1 MGVLAS
7 RTALV
12 TGGTS
17 GIGLAIAARFVAE
30 GADVF
35 ITGRRQRELDAA
47 VALLGPAAVGV
58 RGDVSDLDDLDRLFA
73 RIAEHGKGLDVVV
86 ANAGGSAAMES
97 IGTLT
102 PEAFDSDFRINVRG
116 TAFTVQKALP
126 LLNADASI
134 ITLGSTSASRATAA
148 FGTYS
153 ATKAAIRQLSRVW
166 ALELAPRGVRVNT
179 LVPGPTETPGL
190 KGVLAN
196 TPEGVEAMLKR
207 EASRVAL
214 ARVGHPDEIAEAALF
229 LATNQSSFVTGS
241 ELFAD
246 GGEAQVLI

>member
-17 GIGLAIAARFVAE
+17 GIGFAIAARFVAE

-35 ITGRRQRELDAA
+35 ITGRRQPELDAA
-47 VALLGPAAVGV
+47 VAQLGPKAFGV

-86 ANAGGSAAMES
+86 ANAGGTAAMES
-97 IGTLT
+97 IATLT

-179 LVPGPTETPGL
+179 LVPGPTETTGL
-190 KGVLAN
+190 KNALAN
-196 TPEGVEAMLKR
+196 TPAGVDAMLER

-214 ARVGHPDEIAEAALF
+214 ARVGHPGEIAEAALF

>member
-1 MGVLAS
+1 MGELAG

-17 GIGLAIAARFVAE
+17 GIGLAIAARFVKE
-30 GADVF
+30 GAEVF
-35 ITGRRQRELDAA
+35 ITGRRQPELDAA
-47 VALLGPAAVGV
+47 VAQLGPAAIGV
-58 RGDVSDLDDLDRLFA
+58 RGDVADLEDLDRLFA

-86 ANAGGSAAMES
+86 ANAGGSVALET
-97 IGTLT
+97 IETLT
-102 PEAFDSDFRINVRG
+102 PESFDADFRINVRG

-126 LLNADASI
+126 LLNAGASI
-134 ITLGSTSASRATAA
+134 ITLGSTSASRANAA

-153 ATKAAIRQLSRVW
+153 ATKAAIRQYTRTW

-190 KGVLAN
+190 KSALAN
-196 TPEGVEAMLKR
+196 GLGGADAMLQDQ
-207 EASRVAL
+207 ANRVAL
-214 ARVGHPDEIAEAALF
+214 ARVGHADEIASAALF
-229 LATNQSSFVTGS
+229 LATGQSSFVTGS

>member
-1 MGVLAS
+1 MGALAS

-17 GIGLAIAARFVAE
+17 GIGLAIATRFAAE

-35 ITGRRQRELDAA
+35 VTGRRQPELDAA
-47 VALLGPAAVGV
+47 VALLGPSAVGV
-58 RGDVSDLDDLDRLFA
+58 RSDVSDLDDLDRLFA

-86 ANAGGSAAMES
+86 ANAGGTAAMES
-97 IGTLT
+97 IETLT

-126 LLNADASI
+126 LLNAGASI
-134 ITLGSTSASRATAA
+134 ITLGSTSASRAIAA

-153 ATKAAIRQLSRVW
+153 ASKAAIRQLSRVW
-166 ALELAPRGVRVNT
+166 ALELAPRGIRVNT

-190 KGVLAN
+190 KGALAN
-196 TPEGVEAMLKR
+196 TPAGVEAMLER
-207 EASRVAL
+207 EAGRVAL
-214 ARVGHPDEIAEAALF
+214 ARVGQPDEIAAAALF
-229 LATNQSSFVTGS
+229 LATNESSFVTGS

>member
-1 MGVLAS
+1 MSALAG

-30 GADVF
+30 GAGVF
-35 ITGRRQRELDAA
+35 VTGRRQPELDAA
-47 VALLGPAAVGV
+47 VARLGSAAIGV
-58 RGDVSDLDDLDRLFA
+58 RSDVSDLADLDRLFA
-73 RIAEHGKGLDVVV
+73 RIAAHGKGLDVVV
-86 ANAGGSAAMES
+86 ANAGGSAALET
-97 IGTLT
+97 IETLT
-102 PEAFDSDFRINVRG
+102 PEAFDSDFGINVRG

-126 LLNADASI
+126 LLNDDASI

-148 FGTYS
+148 LGTYS
-153 ATKAAIRQLSRVW
+153 ATKAAIRQLTRVW
-166 ALELAPRGVRVNT
+166 ALELAPRGIRVNT

-190 KGVLAN
+190 KNALAN
-196 TPEGVEAMLKR
+196 GPGGVDAMLKYQ
-207 EASRVAL
+207 AGRVAL
-214 ARVGHPDEIAEAALF
+214 ARVGHVDEIAAAALF
-229 LATNQSSFVTGS
+229 LATGQSSFMTGS

>member
-1 MGVLAS
+1 MGVLVS

-17 GIGLAIAARFVAE
+17 GIGLAIATRFVAE

-35 ITGRRQRELDAA
+35 ITGRRQPELDAA
-47 VALLGPAAVGV
+47 VAQLGPKAVGV
-58 RGDVSDLDDLDRLFA
+58 RSDVSDLDDLDRLFS

-86 ANAGGSAAMES
+86 ANAGGAAALES
-97 IGTLT
+97 IETLT

-126 LLNADASI
+126 LLNAGASI

-179 LVPGPTETPGL
+179 LVPGPTETAGL

-196 TPEGVEAMLKR
+196 TPAGVDAMLER
-207 EASRVAL
+207 AASQVAL
-214 ARVGHPDEIAEAALF
+214 ARVGQPEEIAEAALF